1 MSYLALR
8 EDTSLRHRTLRGEVS
23 LRLCICENGRRRSAS
38 PQKKNCGPCKRK
50 RNEGNLGNLKV
61 KTTRLFSHRCRTK
74 KKVHSPGHQQ
84 EHLESYLAIAE
95 FSLQTILHFHTFFLS
110 TIFFLVELLI
120 HWGKMAGQLDC
131 QCYCAT

>member
-1 MSYLALR
+1 MKVAGDVARPGKKILRPLR
-8 EDTSLRHRTLRGEVS
+8 EKEKRGKFGKPKS
-23 LRLCICENGRRRSAS
+23 END
-38 PQKKNCGPCKRK
+38 
-50 RNEGNLGNLKV
+50 LI
-61 KTTRLFSHRCRTK
+61 FFHRCRTK

-84 EHLESYLAIAE
+84 ERLESYLAIAE